1 MGKTFLKLQEIFLIH
16 KRLIRIYPIFCG
28 FYVLTSI
35 AILCA
40 IKYFVSN
47 YERWTSGDQIV
58 DQVIKHTQENSKSP
72 VDFVEWIPYEQLEK
86 RETIGQDKYGNA
98 YSAFLKNGPI
108 LMYNSKFKKA
118 KGIQIALRRLKNN
131 NFNESLRGL
140 YKSLKC
146 YTGTNFYIS
155 NNVHQT
161 GISPIIRFY
170 DYKDFKE
177 CEITSLSQNIQDI
190 TQEIELVIKRNT
202 APKPPPSSKVVE
214 HSSGKDSSY
223 TTIGQIQT

>member
-1 MGKTFLKLQEIFLIH
+1 MTLLCPKCAKERDYRIWCQE
-16 KRLIRIYPIFCG
+16 
-28 FYVLTSI
+28 
-35 AILCA
+35 CA

-58 DQVIKHTQENSKSP
+58 DQVIKYTQENSKSP

-86 RETIGQDKYGNA
+86 RETIEFRN
-98 YSAFLKNGPI
+98 
-108 LMYNSKFKKA
+108 
-118 KGIQIALRRLKNN
+118 
-131 NFNESLRGL
+131 
-140 YKSLKC
+140 
-146 YTGTNFYIS
+146 
-155 NNVHQT
+155 
-161 GISPIIRFY
+161 
-170 DYKDFKE
+170 
-177 CEITSLSQNIQDI
+177 CENTSLSQNIQYI